1 MTRIETIAKLRASA
15 DAMKAQGA
23 TSLFLFGSSAR
34 DEGGPGSDLDV
45 FIDYNPERKFSLLNL
60 AAIKNLLEDLL
71 AVEVDV
77 TTRDSLHPMLRD
89 DIEQAAIRVF

>member
-1 MTRIETIAKLRASA
+1 MTRIQTIARLRASA
-15 DAMKAQGA
+15 DAVKAQGA

-34 DEGGPGSDLDV
+34 DEAGTASDVDL
-45 FIDYNPERKFSLLNL
+45 FIDYDPKRKFSLLNL

-71 AVEVDV
+71 ALQVDV
-77 TTRDSLHPMLRD
+77 TTRDSLHPLLRD

>member
-15 DAMKAQGA
+15 DAVKAQGA

-34 DEGGPGSDLDV
+34 DEAGTASDVDL
-45 FIDYNPERKFSLLNL
+45 FIDYDPKRKFSLLNL
-60 AAIKNLLEDLL
+60 AAIKNLLEDML
-71 AVEVDV
+71 AVQVDV
-77 TTRDSLHPMLRD
+77 TTRDSLHPLLRD